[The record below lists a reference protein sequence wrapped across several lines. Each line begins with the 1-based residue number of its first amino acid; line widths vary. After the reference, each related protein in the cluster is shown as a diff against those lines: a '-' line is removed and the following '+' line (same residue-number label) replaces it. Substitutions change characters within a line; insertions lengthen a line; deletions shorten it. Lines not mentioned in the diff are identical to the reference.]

1 MLLPT
6 QMGRVVI
13 PRESAPREAGVTDY
27 ARAKYVQL
35 RESDGNFYIVLLDSE
50 RQELGFGYKGPTLKR
65 AQQDLKY
72 WTRDKGLDEVSS

>member
-1 MLLPT
+1 
-6 QMGRVVI
+6 MGQVAIR
-13 PRESAPREAGVTDY
+13 RKNEPREAGVTDY

-72 WTRDKGLDEVSS
+72 WTRDKGLDEVSG